1 MNMNQTKTDY
11 RRIIHA
17 TLNLD
22 KPRTPALITFNE
34 VYRGLQN
41 DNIKNISTVLDTRN
55 LSNERFAP
63 FYTPDEKAKAHYSYD
78 KARRD
83 TLAEFLKR
91 QYNQDNTRNNLR
103 KIRFGYSRGD
113 YKDHITHTAKK
124 SGLEFAKII
133 RDANNPPD
141 QVEQDRRQ
149 LDYTL
154 RACEYIQRL
163 ESMRNDNII
172 RKLEPRLLEIE
183 ECFERGEWTYMYW
196 NKLEIDTMVQARLN
210 YLFKLHRTH
219 ASIKSPLQVAHYPT
233 LKHLRDKREVVT
245 KLGKYLTT
253 FKDYLELSESD
264 IKNIVEKHNAIIASQ
279 SGWTLNFIESTDADG
294 FEKIYKNCLAG
305 SCMKGMSAVRTYAH
319 EKSVIRLAYLT
330 NGANEIIARC
340 LVREDRKQYIRTYP
354 ETNGSSE
361 GRHLADILKA
371 NGYTHGNLE
380 GCLLRAIPY
389 EDDEDIYEAP
399 YIDGGIDGNGSDG
412 SAQQGKIVE
421 IDGKEYIEIST
432 DGYLHL
438 TNTNGYTDDVED
450 EDMSECDD
458 CGDIVSNDEM
468 YSTYHDQ
475 YICEHCINN
484 NYYYAYVRNGQDYVH
499 ADHVV
504 TVGDNHYHVDYLDRY
519 DIYACEASGDF
530 YHIDDLVMTSMGY
543 IAHEYSQALDHAD
556 DEGNDYAHENDAREL
571 SDGTWCHADN
581 FEDLQKEIDEENA
594 DDEDEDNTQPTDDK
608 QTTSGNIAQ
617 LTQGLLR

>member
-1 MNMNQTKTDY
+1 MNVNQTKTDFK
-11 RRIIHA
+11 RIVE
-17 TLNLD
+17 TNLNLD
-22 KPRTPALITFNE
+22 RPRTPSFLMFNE

-41 DNIKNISTVLDTRN
+41 DNIKNISIVLDTKN

-63 FYTPDEKAKAHYSYD
+63 FYTPDEKTKAHYSYD

-103 KIRFGYSRGD
+103 KVRYGYGRGD
-113 YKDHITHTAKK
+113 YKPEQTIDATKQR
-124 SGLEFAKII
+124 GLQLAKII
-133 RDANNPPD
+133 KDANNPPD

-154 RACEYIQRL
+154 RACEYITQI
-163 ESMRNDNII
+163 ENMHNDRIK
-172 RKLEPRLLEIE
+172 RKLEPRLFEIE

-294 FEKIYKNCLAG
+294 FERIYKNCLAG

-340 LVREDRKQYIRTYP
+340 IVREDKKQYIRTYP

-458 CGDIVSNDEM
+458 CGDIVSNDDM

-504 TVGDNHYHVDYLDRY
+504 TVGDNHYHVDYIDRY

-530 YHIDDLVMTSMGY
+530 YHIDDLVMTSMGF

-571 SDGTWCHADN
+571 SDGTWCHSDN
-581 FEDLQKEIDEENA
+581 FDELQAEIDEENA
-594 DDEDEDNTQPTDDK
+594 DDEDNTDNTQPT
-608 QTTSGNIAQ
+608 QEQQQNENN
-617 LTQGLLR
+617 